1 MKNHSKRNALNRMD
15 WFDYLNY
22 LIMLVVIACTIFP
35 LYYCAIV
42 SISNGAAVTRG
53 EVVFAPVGFD
63 TTAYKVIFR
72 NSQILRSYGNTIYY
86 TALGT
91 VINIVLTIL
100 CAYPLSRPTLRGRK
114 TLNFLFMLTMFVNG
128 GMIPMYLQVKSL
140 HLLDTI
146 WSIVLPG
153 AISTY
158 NMIIMRSFFSSIPE
172 EMHEAAEIDG
182 ADHFQTLLLVVL
194 PLSQTIL
201 ATLVLFYAV
210 GHWNSYLS
218 ALLYLS
224 DTKKMPLQMIIRKLV
239 IDSDIANMTT
249 ANAASSSGTDTLLTE
264 NKLKYAIVMI
274 SVLPM
279 IVIYPFLQKY
289 FVKGVMIGGVK
300 G

>member
-1 MKNHSKRNALNRMD
+1 M
-15 WFDYLNY
+15 
-22 LIMLVVIACTIFP
+22 
-35 LYYCAIV
+35 
-42 SISNGAAVTRG
+42 
-53 EVVFAPVGFD
+53 VFAPVGFD
-63 TTAYKVIFR
+63 TTAYKVVFG

-86 TALGT
+86 TLLGT
-91 VINIVLTIL
+91 AINIALTVL
-100 CAYPLSRPTLRGRK
+100 CGYPLSRPTLKGRK
-114 TLNFLFMLTMFVNG
+114 ALNFLFMLTMFING

-140 HLLDTI
+140 GMLDTV

-172 EMHEAAEIDG
+172 AMHEAAEIDG
-182 ADHFQTLLLVVL
+182 ADHFQTLFRVVL

-224 DTKKMPLQMIIRKLV
+224 DTKKMPLQMVIRKMV

-249 ANAASSSGTDTLLTE
+249 ANASSSSGTDTLLTE

-279 IVIYPFLQKY
+279 IAIYPFLQKY

>member
-1 MKNHSKRNALNRMD
+1 MKAISKKSALNRMD
-15 WFDYLNY
+15 WFDFLNY
-22 LIMLVVIACTIFP
+22 FIMLLVIVCTVFP

-42 SISNGAAVTRG
+42 SISNGAAVTKG

-63 TTAYKVIFR
+63 TTAYKVVFG

-86 TALGT
+86 TLLGT
-91 VINIVLTIL
+91 AINIALTVL
-100 CAYPLSRPTLRGRK
+100 CGYPLSRPTLKGRK
-114 TLNFLFMLTMFVNG
+114 ALNFLFMLTMFING
-128 GMIPMYLQVKSL
+128 GMIPMYLQVKAL
-140 HLLDTI
+140 GMLDTV

-172 EMHEAAEIDG
+172 AMHEAAEIDG
-182 ADHFQTLLLVVL
+182 ADHFQTLFRVVL

-224 DTKKMPLQMIIRKLV
+224 DTKKMPLQMVILKMV

-249 ANAASSSGTDTLLTE
+249 ANASSSSGTDTLLTE

-279 IVIYPFLQKY
+279 IAIYPFLQKY

>member
-1 MKNHSKRNALNRMD
+1 M
-15 WFDYLNY
+15 
-22 LIMLVVIACTIFP
+22 
-35 LYYCAIV
+35 YYCAIV
-42 SISNGAAVTRG
+42 SISNGAAVTKG

-63 TTAYKVIFR
+63 TTAYKVVFG

-86 TALGT
+86 TLLGT
-91 VINIVLTIL
+91 AINIALTVL
-100 CAYPLSRPTLRGRK
+100 CAYPLSRPTLKGRK
-114 TLNFLFMLTMFVNG
+114 ALNFLFMLTMFING

-140 HLLDTI
+140 GMLDTV

-172 EMHEAAEIDG
+172 AMHEAAEIDG
-182 ADHFQTLLLVVL
+182 ADHFQTLFRVVL

-224 DTKKMPLQMIIRKLV
+224 DTKKMPFLPQKENISALKV
-239 IDSDIANMTT
+239 
-249 ANAASSSGTDTLLTE
+249 LLLYPEINLSPLTV
-264 NKLKYAIVMI
+264 A
-274 SVLPM
+274 VLPH
-279 IVIYPFLQKY
+279 ITASAAEPESSTDRLANQ
-289 FVKGVMIGGVK
+289 VKNTLRIISRK
-300 G
+300 N

>member
-1 MKNHSKRNALNRMD
+1 MKTNIKKHVLNQMD

-22 LIMLVVIACTIFP
+22 LIMLFVIICTIFP

-42 SISNGAAVTRG
+42 SISSGAAVTRG
-53 EVVFAPVGFD
+53 EVVFAPIGFNI
-63 TTAYKVIFR
+63 TAYKVVFS
-72 NSQILRSYGNTIYY
+72 NSQFLRSYGNTILY
-86 TALGT
+86 TFLGT
-91 VINIVLTIL
+91 AINIALTIL
-100 CAYPLSRPTLRGRK
+100 CAYPLSRPNLKGRK
-114 TLNFLFMLTMFVNG
+114 VLNYLFMLTMFVNG

-140 HLLDTI
+140 GMLDTI

-182 ADHFQTLLLVVL
+182 ADHFQVLFQVVI

-201 ATLVLFYAV
+201 ATLILFYAV

-224 DTKKMPLQMIIRKLV
+224 DPKKMPLQMVIRKMV

-249 ANAASSSGTDTLLTE
+249 ANASSSSGTDTLLTE
-264 NKLKYAIVMI
+264 NKLKYAIVI
-274 SVLPM
+274 VSVLPM
-279 IVIYPFLQKY
+279 ILIYPFLQKY

>member
-1 MKNHSKRNALNRMD
+1 
-15 WFDYLNY
+15 
-22 LIMLVVIACTIFP
+22 
-35 LYYCAIV
+35 
-42 SISNGAAVTRG
+42 
-53 EVVFAPVGFD
+53 
-63 TTAYKVIFR
+63 
-72 NSQILRSYGNTIYY
+72 
-86 TALGT
+86 
-91 VINIVLTIL
+91 
-100 CAYPLSRPTLRGRK
+100 
-114 TLNFLFMLTMFVNG
+114 
-128 GMIPMYLQVKSL
+128 MYLQVKSL
-140 HLLDTI
+140 GMLDTV

-172 EMHEAAEIDG
+172 AMHEAAEIDG
-182 ADHFQTLLLVVL
+182 ADHFQTLFRVVL

-224 DTKKMPLQMIIRKLV
+224 DTKKMPLQMVIRKMV

-249 ANAASSSGTDTLLTE
+249 ANASSSSGTDTLLTE

-279 IVIYPFLQKY
+279 IAIYPFLQKY

>member
-1 MKNHSKRNALNRMD
+1 MD

-22 LIMLVVIACTIFP
+22 LIMLFVIICTIFP

-42 SISNGAAVTRG
+42 SISSGAAVTRG
-53 EVVFAPVGFD
+53 EVVFAPIGFNI
-63 TTAYKVIFR
+63 TAYKVVFS
-72 NSQILRSYGNTIYY
+72 NSQFLRSYGNTILY
-86 TALGT
+86 TFLGT
-91 VINIVLTIL
+91 AINIALTIL
-100 CAYPLSRPTLRGRK
+100 CAYPLSRPNLKGRK
-114 TLNFLFMLTMFVNG
+114 VLNYLFMLTMFVNG

-140 HLLDTI
+140 GMLDTI

-182 ADHFQTLLLVVL
+182 ADHFQVLFQVVI

-201 ATLVLFYAV
+201 ATLILFYAV

-224 DTKKMPLQMIIRKLV
+224 DPKKMPLQMVIRKMV

-249 ANAASSSGTDTLLTE
+249 ANASSSSGTDTLLTE
-264 NKLKYAIVMI
+264 NKLKYAIVI
-274 SVLPM
+274 VSVLPM
-279 IVIYPFLQKY
+279 ILIYPFLQKY